1 MLAKTERRLGFAA
14 ALCLTAASFLIPGL
28 TPGLST
34 RIAGN
39 QAAPQPQVRVASA
52 QIPGARARLFAL
64 TGKVMPKSMRYE

>member
-39 QAAPQPQVRVASA
+39 QAAP
-52 QIPGARARLFAL
+52 
-64 TGKVMPKSMRYE
+64 